1 MKSLGGAKTSHM
13 HRHAKST
20 IEKTP
25 ENNIIHSGTND
36 ISNKDADPE
45 KNSGRY
51 YKPIKRKKEGGSNV
65 IISGLVP
72 RKRYLNIKLRNVD
85 NRLRDYC
92 RNRMLTFLKHDNI
105 NAKTHCNKIS
115 DLHLNSKGVSLF
127 NENFVNL
134 LNTLDS
140 EN

>member
-1 MKSLGGAKTSHM
+1 MQ
-13 HRHAKST
+13 
-20 IEKTP
+20 I
-25 ENNIIHSGTND
+25 
-36 ISNKDADPE
+36 
-45 KNSGRY
+45 
-51 YKPIKRKKEGGSNV
+51 RKKIAADIINPSKERKGGRNV

-72 RKRYLNIKLRNVD
+72 RKGYLNTKLRNVN
-85 NRLRDYC
+85 NRLRDCC

-115 DLHLNSKGVSLF
+115 DLHLNNKGASLF